1 MMKLEGES
9 TYDRICCLFLSE
21 IFNNFTSQE
30 KKNEY
35 SIFYFFLLLSIA
47 YQGCFRDRKPGRDL
61 PKQFTK
67 YEMTPE
73 WCVGKCKLAGYSYAG
88 LQYGYLCFCGDKFGK
103 YGRADDRDCDSLCFG
118 DKTRNCGSFWH
129 NSIFSVGKDFE
140 NNKSENW
147 ISDLRK

>member
-1 MMKLEGES
+1 M
-9 TYDRICCLFLSE
+9 TAYVVFFFLKYLIISRHRK
-21 IFNNFTSQE
+21 

-140 NNKSENW
+140 NNKSEN
-147 ISDLRK
+147 

>member
-1 MMKLEGES
+1 MVKNRRRKHVSYL
-9 TYDRICCLFLSE
+9 YLSE
-21 IFNNFTSQE
+21 IFDNFTTQE
-30 KKNEY
+30 RRRIR
-35 SIFYFFLLLSIA
+35 SLIFSLSAA
-47 YQGCFRDRKPGRDL
+47 YQGCFRDKKPGRDL

-129 NSIFSVGKDFE
+129 NSIFSVGKDFDSNTE
-140 NNKSENW
+140 
-147 ISDLRK
+147 